1 MLARAAKQGGEEEE
15 LTVSDPPDQVPA
27 AELVQSANQ
36 ELSSDSGEEAADGFS
51 SSSRDGL
58 PWQPSKKEE
67 DRDEEEMQ
75 AVASSPDGRFL
86 KFNIEIGRGSFK
98 SVYRGLD
105 TETTVEVAWCELQ
118 VHTEQEAFLTPP
130 FKINAQQKE
139 MKGKVCVQVYVCVCV
154 CFNSEV
160 QSVFQFLVRLQSSA

>member
-1 MLARAAKQGGEEEE
+1 MLPQAAEQGGEEEE
-15 LTVSDPPDQVPA
+15 PTVPYPAARVPA
-27 AELVQSANQ
+27 AEPVRSANQ
-36 ELSSDSGEEAADGFS
+36 DLSSDSGEEAADVFS

-67 DRDEEEMQ
+67 ERDEEEMQ

-118 VHTEQEAFLTPP
+118 VPRPQEAPSHSLS
-130 FKINAQQKE
+130 K
-139 MKGKVCVQVYVCVCV
+139 
-154 CFNSEV
+154 
-160 QSVFQFLVRLQSSA
+160 

>member
-1 MLARAAKQGGEEEE
+1 MLPRAAEQGGEEEE
-15 LTVSDPPDQVPA
+15 PTVPYPPARVPA
-27 AELVQSANQ
+27 AEPVRSANQ
-36 ELSSDSGEEAADGFS
+36 DLSSDSGEEAADVFS

-58 PWQPSKKEE
+58 PWQPSKREE
-67 DRDEEEMQ
+67 ERDEEEMQ

-118 VHTEQEAFLTPP
+118 VRRPQEALLTQP
-130 FKINAQQKE
+130 FKIKAQQGE
-139 MKGKVCVQVYVCVCV
+139 T
-154 CFNSEV
+154 NSDK
-160 QSVFQFLVRLQSSA
+160 